1 MLKHLAIFLFVLF
14 GLSFNANAQ
23 SQYGLAHEIGII
35 AGPVEL
41 RSDYGARNSSTNNF
55 NNSGF
60 GIGIV
65 HFLNFSYNQRAFSE
79 DTYFKEHFKVRTEIS
94 YSKSNLENKGK
105 YVEGDPNSLAVQQL
119 KGMYGS
125 TQLLN
130 FGMQLE
136 YNLKNIHA
144 FERSYSSFSPFVS
157 FGGQISGYTTKA
169 NSTLGILGT
178 TAATFP
184 KYLTPSAGRPYGFS
198 SEKGTTLSV
207 VSSIGTRYK
216 LSPLQDL
223 MIDLRLQYF
232 DSDWIDGLNPNRKI
246 YTENKTN
253 DWLLWLNVGYIYYL
267 SD

>member
-1 MLKHLAIFLFVLF
+1 MLKHLTILLFVVF
-14 GLSFNANAQ
+14 GFSFNSNAQ

-60 GIGIV
+60 GVGIV
-65 HFLNFSYNQRAFSE
+65 HFLNFSYNQRTFSE

-94 YSKSNLENKGK
+94 YSKSNLEHNGK
-105 YVEGDPNSLAVQQL
+105 YVEGNPNSIGVQQL

-136 YNLKNIHA
+136 YNLINIHE
-144 FERSYSSFSPFVS
+144 FERSYSTFSPFIS
-157 FGGQISGYTTKA
+157 LGAQISGYSTTA
-169 NSTLGILGT
+169 NSSFGTLGT

-184 KYLTPSAGRPYGFS
+184 KYLTPSDGRRYGFS
-198 SEKGTTLSV
+198 NERGTTFSV

-223 MIDLRLQYF
+223 MIDLRFQYF